1 MKDKEE
7 VQQKIDLLRK
17 RLRDSIKKKENGKK
31 EDVASLIRQ
40 IQTLEAQS

>member
-40 IQTLEAQS
+40 IQTLEAQL